1 MTSDKENPLAVRY
14 VTGDYS
20 VVLRITDGKGFSDE
34 AIFRISVL
42 GKNQK
47 EIIPV
52 KSMDLNTLSLRITGV
67 SPNPLGNDGVSEW
80 AEISNPLGQNVSL
93 VGCTLDDAIEKGSS
107 PYIFTD
113 AALIHANSSKR
124 FYKLQTSLNFNN
136 TGDSVNLSC

>member
-1 MTSDKENPLAVRY
+1 MTSDKENPPAIRY

-20 VVLRITDGKGFSDE
+20 VVLRIADGKGFSGE

-52 KSMDLNTLSLRITGV
+52 KFMDPNVLSLRITGA

-80 AEISNPLGQNVSL
+80 VEISNPLGQNVSL
-93 VGCTLDDAIEKGSS
+93 MGCTLDDAIEKGSS

-113 AALIHANSSKR
+113 TALIHANSSKR